1 MKFIFQGLFYF
12 FTLNIGYLFKF
23 LVLMVYINPKTYT
36 KMKNAFKLGFL
47 AMALSLTVAACGE
60 SGKKADGADTTV
72 TDSSTIVT
80 DTTKVDTVVK
90 DSTVKD
96 TSVKATTEK
105 TEVKH

>member
-1 MKFIFQGLFYF
+1 
-12 FTLNIGYLFKF
+12 
-23 LVLMVYINPKTYT
+23 
-36 KMKNAFKLGFL
+36 MKNAFKLGFL
-47 AMALSLTVAACGE
+47 AFALSLTVAACN